1 MTINGGS
8 MMRRSCL
15 WLTLAIL
22 AMSLPA
28 AEAAGDNGAI
38 FRSVAVGD
46 CAAAG
51 QDRVC
56 LTAPL
61 VAGAAT
67 TALDVLHAIYPGLG
81 TDGIGHRFAG
91 ADAVEAASDPEAGQP
106 ADRDV
111 DITAQDYAEVGV
123 IEAGGKAY
131 AAAVSG
137 GVVAMAEVKPGY
149 RPLGRLLVATDPG
162 GPTSGY
168 RLLLTSADSPAAVT
182 LSSHFNS
189 QEGFDAFHMV
199 GVVRGK
205 LVDLYDGPYLYS
217 LGEETEQCEILDHR
231 EVPSVFEAQKQK
243 HHGLADI
250 GIAIDYTAICTN
262 GDASQQVEAKSFPM
276 RLVFDGAR
284 YEGDTSPLDD
294 FNAKFAE

>member
-1 MTINGGS
+1 MG
-8 MMRRSCL
+8 RSCL
-15 WLTLAIL
+15 WLTFAIS

-28 AEAAGDNGAI
+28 AGVAGDNGAI
-38 FRSVAVGD
+38 FRPVAVGD

-56 LTAPL
+56 LMAPL
-61 VAGAAT
+61 VQGAAT
-67 TALDVLHAIYPGLG
+67 TALDVLRDIYPGLG
-81 TDGIGHRFAG
+81 ADGIGHRFAG
-91 ADAVEAASDPEAGQP
+91 ADAVEAASDPDAGK
-106 ADRDV
+106 ASTRDV
-111 DITAQDYAEVGV
+111 DIAAQDYADVAV
-123 IEAGGKAY
+123 IEAGRIAY

-137 GVVAMAEVKPGY
+137 GVVAMAEVRPAY

-162 GPTSGY
+162 GPTAGY
-168 RLLLTSADSPAAVT
+168 RLLLAAPASPVAAT
-182 LSSHFNS
+182 FSSHSNS
-189 QEGFDAFHMV
+189 QEGFDAFHLV
-199 GVVRGK
+199 GVVGGE

-217 LGEETEQCEILDHR
+217 LGEATEQCEILDHR
-231 EVPSVFEAQKQK
+231 EIPAVFEARKQK

-250 GIAIDYTAICTN
+250 GIAIDYTAICTS

-294 FNAKFAE
+294 FNARFAE

>member
-1 MTINGGS
+1 
-8 MMRRSCL
+8 MRGSCL
-15 WLTLAIL
+15 WLTLAIS
-22 AMSLPA
+22 AISLPTA
-28 AEAAGDNGAI
+28 GAAGDSGAI
-38 FRSVAVGD
+38 FRSVALGD

-51 QDRVC
+51 QDKVC

-61 VAGAAT
+61 VPGAAP
-67 TALDVLHAIYPGLG
+67 TALDVLRDIYPGLG
-81 TDGIGHRFAG
+81 TDGIGHQFAG
-91 ADAVEAASDPEAGQP
+91 ANAVEAASDPDAGEP

-111 DITAQDYAEVGV
+111 DITAQDYAEVAV
-123 IEAGGKAY
+123 IEAGKRAY

-137 GVVAMAEVKPGY
+137 GVVTMAEVKPAY

-162 GPTSGY
+162 GPTGGY
-168 RLLLTSADSPAAVT
+168 RLLLAATDSPAAVT

-217 LGEETEQCEILDHR
+217 LAEETEQCEILDHR
-231 EVPSVFEAQKQK
+231 EVPSVFETRKQK
-243 HHGLADI
+243 HHGLIDI
-250 GIAIDYTAICTN
+250 GIAIDYAATCTN
-262 GDASQQVEAKSFPM
+262 GDANRRVEAKSFPM
-276 RLVFDGAR
+276 RLVFDGTR
-284 YEGDTSPLDD
+284 YESDTSALDD